1 MSVVNLSKT
10 GVAYD
15 NHGYHPAAST
25 YDRRHERAQALCV
38 NAFSVDPLFPL
49 TFRLRFVDPR
59 WSPFAMR
66 HSSHKLISGRDE
78 SRTKI
83 LCSRAR
89 RGEEMFYS
97 PWIPR
102 SSALGGNDGCSDS
115 EQPA

>member
-66 HSSHKLISGRDE
+66 HCRVEDW
-78 SRTKI
+78 
-83 LCSRAR
+83 RA
-89 RGEEMFYS
+89 GLG
-97 PWIPR
+97 R
-102 SSALGGNDGCSDS
+102 SSCSLLARPFVCECHS
-115 EQPA
+115 ISTMLTFPIPATSTAAHG